1 MLGRYQIVEFFP
13 FWNFIIDRKVSSGL
27 YIDPPCRGNDMPNAV
42 ILGPW
47 CALCNAS
54 FLLFLWAW
62 CSFCCHCLGQLL
74 ARLLV
79 AFRWWI
85 GVFTRPFMDCC
96 MQEIISNIFQCMN
109 SASHSTF
116 SALRHRVFCTK
127 SGCFQ
132 PAFTQKLKR
141 KVPSRFQKS
150 HAEISRRIY
159 IWVVLSIMLS
169 EGGTVMSLFEYVKI
183 WGIFGN

>member
-1 MLGRYQIVEFFP
+1 
-13 FWNFIIDRKVSSGL
+13 
-27 YIDPPCRGNDMPNAV
+27 
-42 ILGPW
+42 
-47 CALCNAS
+47 
-54 FLLFLWAW
+54 
-62 CSFCCHCLGQLL
+62 
-74 ARLLV
+74 
-79 AFRWWI
+79 
-85 GVFTRPFMDCC
+85 

-132 PAFTQKLKR
+132 PAFTQKLKH

-159 IWVVLSIMLS
+159 IWAVLSTMLS
-169 EGGTVMSLFEYVKI
+169 VGGTVMSLFEYVKI
-183 WGIFGN
+183 WGIFVTKFVGGFPNNSRESALGFFHSVYKKNKILEIGYMMELLKFY